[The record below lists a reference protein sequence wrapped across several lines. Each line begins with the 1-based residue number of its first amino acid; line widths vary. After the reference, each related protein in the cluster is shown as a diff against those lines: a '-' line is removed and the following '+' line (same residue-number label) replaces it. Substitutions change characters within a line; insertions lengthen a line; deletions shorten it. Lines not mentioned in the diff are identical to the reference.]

1 MKQEVYGKRRGYG
14 SNGEK
19 KEEERE
25 RGVVVSLPGGEGV
38 KVKVANLVSCCFS
51 PSDSW

>member
-19 KEEERE
+19 KEEEERE
-25 RGVVVSLPGGEGV
+25 RCGGVTTGRRGCKSESG
-38 KVKVANLVSCCFS
+38 
-51 PSDSW
+51 